1 MILSPSADGE
11 NATVLI
17 IIEQS
22 VATVAATKQFF
33 VSA

>member
-1 MILSPSADGE
+1 MIFSPSADGE

-22 VATVAATKQFF
+22 VATVAATNK
-33 VSA
+33 SLA